1 MTVLDNKMVVVKDLV
16 KYYGDF
22 QALKGVSFEVRK
34 GEVFGLL
41 GPNGAGKTTTIKILV
56 GLLEP
61 DGGTVSVLGK
71 SPVNDPVY
79 VKSVIGY
86 IPEEVVLYNSLTP
99 REFLEFVIS
108 VRKLNSEAIEL
119 AKTLSKSF
127 DLDKYWDQPIA
138 TLSQGNKQ
146 KVAIIAALIHRPE
159 VLVLDEPIK
168 GLDAKS
174 AKLLK
179 ELIRMHVE
187 NGGSVIFSTHIMD
200 IAASLCDRIAIIHE
214 GRILAQG
221 TMGELTEMTGGVN
234 KTLEEVFLEL
244 TREKE
249 EIKHMLE
256 ELRGVLGD
264 ENENL

>member
-1 MTVLDNKMVVVKDLV
+1 MSVLDSVTVMVEDLV
-16 KYYGDF
+16 KFYGEF
-22 QALKGVSFEVRK
+22 QALKGVSFKVRK
-34 GEVFGLL
+34 GEIFGLL

-61 DGGTVSVLGK
+61 DGGTVRVLGK
-71 SPVNDPVY
+71 SPVSDPIY
-79 VKSVIGY
+79 VKSVVGY
-86 IPEEVVLYNSLTP
+86 VPEEVMLYNSLTP

-108 VRKLNSEAIEL
+108 VRRLNNEAIEL

-127 DLDKYWDQPIA
+127 GLDKYWDQPIA

-146 KVAIIAALIHRPE
+146 KVAIIAALVHRPE
-159 VLVLDEPIK
+159 ILILDEPIK

-174 AKLLK
+174 AKLFK

-200 IAASLCDRIAIIHE
+200 IAASICDRIAIIHE
-214 GRILAQG
+214 GKILAQG
-221 TMGELTEMTGGVN
+221 TMNELIEMTGGEN

-256 ELRGVLGD
+256 ELKGVLGD
-264 ENENL
+264 ENKNH